1 MNIINLVAN
10 LAQQYWLDALIILFV
25 IGLLIVLWRFGKK
38 DFVKV
43 AIRIFVAKA
52 EKAYGS
58 KTGQLKLAAVWAD
71 IYDRLPLIVRLAFTK
86 EELQGYIEEAVDWL
100 RKKLAIN
107 GDYLLSYTDEKVL
120 NGYNRDERNQIT

>member
-1 MNIINLVAN
+1 MNIIALITG

-38 DFVKV
+38 DFVKL
-43 AIRIFVAKA
+43 AIKIFVAKA

-71 IYDRLPLIVRLAFTK
+71 IYDRLPLIVRITFTK
-86 EELQGYIEEAVDWL
+86 AELQEFIEEAVDWL

-107 GDYLLSYTDEKVL
+107 GDYLLSYTDEKAL
-120 NGYNRDERNQIT
+120 EKLK

>member
-10 LAQQYWLDALIILFV
+10 LAQQYWLDALIILFA

-38 DFVKV
+38 DFVKCIITELV
-43 AIRIFVAKA
+43 ARA
-52 EKAYGS
+52 EQLYGS
-58 KTGQLKLAAVWAD
+58 GSGQVKLAFVLSEL
-71 IYDRLPLIVRLAFTK
+71 YKKLPFVVRLVFTK

>member
-1 MNIINLVAN
+1 MNIINLIIG
-10 LAQQYWLDALIILFV
+10 LAHQYWLDALIILFV

-43 AIRIFVAKA
+43 TIRIFVAKA